1 MSDDNLSRCSHL
13 LRNTP
18 VRKLVNALLHDGFL
32 LERETRSG
40 GRIYRHPD
48 GRITVIHYH
57 HGNDTLTRQTLR
69 SVLEAIGWTEND
81 LRPLKLIM

>member
-1 MSDDNLSRCSHL
+1 MSDDNASRCSHL
-13 LRNTP
+13 LRNTS
-18 VRKLVNALLHDGFL
+18 VRELISALSRDGFL

-57 HGNDTLTRQTLR
+57 HGGDTLTRQTLR
-69 SVLEAIGWTEND
+69 SVVEAIGWTEND
-81 LRPLKLIM
+81 LRRLKLI

>member
-1 MSDDNLSRCSHL
+1 MSDDNVSRCSHL
-13 LRNTP
+13 LRNTS
-18 VRKLVNALLHDGFL
+18 VRELISALSRDGFL

-57 HGNDTLTRQTLR
+57 HGGDTLTRQTLR
-69 SVLEAIGWTEND
+69 SVVEAIGWTEND
-81 LRPLKLIM
+81 LRRLKLI

>member
-1 MSDDNLSRCSHL
+1 MNDNVSRCSHL
-13 LRNTP
+13 LRNTS
-18 VRKLVNALLHDGFL
+18 VRELVNALLRDGFL

-57 HGNDTLTRQTLR
+57 HSSDTLTRQTLR
-69 SVLEAIGWTEND
+69 SVVEAIGWTEDD
-81 LRPLKLIM
+81 LRRLRLIT